1 MFTVQENSDPNF
13 VKYEC
18 RYISLSIWT
27 NMVDVVVG
35 LNVFLY
41 ASVFQTFKNEYAFVY
56 VHIFII
62 HKHALICK
70 PKKNV

>member
-1 MFTVQENSDPNF
+1 
-13 VKYEC
+13 
-18 RYISLSIWT
+18 
-27 NMVDVVVG
+27 MVDVVVG